1 MSGSI
6 TAVTTN
12 TAANEQIRSITASV
26 IVCGYDNLLAD
37 IFVEST
43 DVFFNVLT
51 NSYLFTVNPVD
62 RISSQSTQSECSL
75 TLSWLIDQ
83 TAISSSSVNYVE

>member
-62 RISSQSTQSECSL
+62 RISSQSAQSECSL